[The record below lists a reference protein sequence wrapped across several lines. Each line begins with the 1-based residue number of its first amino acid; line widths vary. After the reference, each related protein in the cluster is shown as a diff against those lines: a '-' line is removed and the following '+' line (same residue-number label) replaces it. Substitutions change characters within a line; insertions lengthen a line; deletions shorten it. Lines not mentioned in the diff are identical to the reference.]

1 MPPPHENYKQNE
13 DGSPPHPPSPQTQL
27 SLSPHILFIL
37 MKIDWPAGGGLIE
50 LFLGKWWMLC
60 HICHKRF
67 TKKLRVN
74 SILLQKI
81 LQRTDEVHTLFL
93 LRAQNNLN
101 YGIWKWRWQKN
112 TNCFITKTKAELK
125 KLKKK
130 ICVPIPGVEP
140 GPPGWKPGILTARPY
155 GRSHTHWLK
164 FVIPITFEYVN

>member
-27 SLSPHILFIL
+27 SPSPHILFIL
-37 MKIDWPAGGGLIE
+37 MKIDWPAGGALIE
-50 LFLGKWWMLC
+50 LFPGKRWMLC

-93 LRAQNNLN
+93 LWAQNNLN
-101 YGIWKWRWQKN
+101 YGI
-112 TNCFITKTKAELK
+112 
-125 KLKKK
+125 
-130 ICVPIPGVEP
+130 
-140 GPPGWKPGILTARPY
+140 
-155 GRSHTHWLK
+155 
-164 FVIPITFEYVN
+164 